1 MRGEEGG
8 SEQEKRK
15 GSQARDMAPKSDE
28 RTDGRTGG
36 QAKAYKFHEI
46 YDMFPQKFIAL
57 QIEERYESNV
67 GRRTGYTLTLYDGE
81 ERNQ

>member
-28 RTDGRTGG
+28 RTDGRTDGW
-36 QAKAYKFHEI
+36 
-46 YDMFPQKFIAL
+46 
-57 QIEERYESNV
+57 V
-67 GRRTGYTLTLYDGE
+67 GEGI
-81 ERNQ
+81 